1 MCNEITSLPFFAI
14 EEEIIAISHKN
25 FISQNYN
32 LVTLRDEGNGYVNQN
47 EPSSHRL
54 LTAVVPDLVKDQ
66 TNQEDTKGVH
76 ESHPRISRDIL
87 WVSRQ
92 CKK

>member
-25 FISQNYN
+25 FISYRYSIV
-32 LVTLRDEGNGYVNQN
+32 LIRDEGNGYVNQN
-47 EPSSHRL
+47 EPSSHRM
-54 LTAVVPDLVKDQ
+54 LTAVVADLVKEPA
-66 TNQEDTKGVH
+66 NQEDTKGVH
-76 ESHPRISRDIL
+76 ESFSRINRDIL
-87 WVSRQ
+87 WVCRQ